1 MPPNVSE
8 SEATPLQT
16 ETQNNAS
23 YGKVNQQYVT
33 VDEFN
38 AFKAE
43 IEEKLRQSNNELKTV
58 HKELDHE
65 SHDRDH
71 SQLYKVRFTPK

>member
-1 MPPNVSE
+1 MPPNASE
-8 SEATPLQT
+8 SEAPPQT

-23 YGKVNQQYVT
+23 HGKANQQYVT

-43 IEEKLRQSNNELKTV
+43 IEEKLRRLNDELKTV

-65 SHDRDH
+65 CHDKDH
-71 SQLYKVRFTPK
+71 SHLYKVRFTPR